1 MLRGHG
7 ESDVLP
13 PGIGQNGF
21 LLHYPLVSE
30 LLAANRAELALA
42 AEADFLLVQPSSNI
56 RTASHLQW
64 SAFVSPL
71 KRLGHFLIEEVYKL
85 MKPCFKVFC

>member
-21 LLHYPLVSE
+21 LLHFPLVSE
-30 LLAANRAELALA
+30 LLAESGAEPVLA
-42 AEADFLLVQPSSNI
+42 AEADFLLV
-56 RTASHLQW
+56 
-64 SAFVSPL
+64 
-71 KRLGHFLIEEVYKL
+71 
-85 MKPCFKVFC
+85 

>member
-1 MLRGHG
+1 MGTNQAHSGVYVYQRFPALVLLQKLFHKMLRGHG

-30 LLAANRAELALA
+30 LLAANRAEPALA
-42 AEADFLLVQPSSNI
+42 AEADFLLV
-56 RTASHLQW
+56 
-64 SAFVSPL
+64 
-71 KRLGHFLIEEVYKL
+71 
-85 MKPCFKVFC
+85 